1 MNNEKPLNTTTII
14 IADSDLRL
22 YRPDLQTSMRSQL
35 TLTVFSIT
43 WQKQQMTTSSFWS
56 CTQKRRPESRDG
68 GVMALAF

>member
-43 WQKQQMTTSSFWS
+43 WQKQQNDNLFLLVLHTETT
-56 CTQKRRPESRDG
+56 
-68 GVMALAF
+68 A